1 MKWNWE
7 KDRTWNWIYDRK
19 MEIEK
24 SRDAITKN
32 IKEIEKSRDATTKNI
47 KENQEHAFQDNVFKP
62 LLEA

>member
-1 MKWNWE
+1 
-7 KDRTWNWIYDRK
+7 
-19 MEIEK
+19 MEIEQ

-47 KENQEHAFQDNVFKP
+47 KENQEHAFQDNVFEP